1 MYDVFAFTN
10 SRARAGPDEFLQSF
24 RGTICG
30 DCYSGYVNIEEVTN
44 GRIAFSA
51 CNTHARRYVFNAWE
65 QHAELSSEIVA
76 LYCMLYDIEERG
88 HRLDPVKRL
97 QLRRHESVPLM
108 KRIEFLIRSP
118 AALQLLPKS
127 QLGKAVGYMR
137 NNWDA
142 LKRFLSDAHFPIDN
156 NEAERALRRIAVGR
170 KNWLLVGSENGGERA
185 AVILS
190 VIASAHR
197 HDLDIWAYLCDV
209 LQRLAKGEK
218 TLENF
223 LPDVWKA
230 NHPEHVRDFCEEER
244 LHRADDRR
252 YRKAKRR
259 IQRVTN

>member
-1 MYDVFAFTN
+1 
-10 SRARAGPDEFLQSF
+10 
-24 RGTICG
+24 
-30 DCYSGYVNIEEVTN
+30 
-44 GRIAFSA
+44 
-51 CNTHARRYVFNAWE
+51 
-65 QHAELSSEIVA
+65 
-76 LYCMLYDIEERG
+76 MLYDIEERG

-97 QLRRHESVPLM
+97 QLRRRESVPLM

-170 KNWLLVGSENGGERA
+170 KNWLFVGSENGGERA

-190 VIASAHR
+190 VTASAHR

-209 LQRLAKGEK
+209 LQRLANGEK
-218 TLENF
+218 TLENL

-230 NHPEHVRDFCEEER
+230 NHP
-244 LHRADDRR
+244 
-252 YRKAKRR
+252 
-259 IQRVTN
+259 